1 MNAVCLHLLQA
12 NTGTNITAKESLKK
26 SKLLGNEVLSSCF
39 GHADLRSDCSKS

>member
-26 SKLLGNEVLSSCF
+26 QSLNDWEVASVLMF
-39 GHADLRSDCSKS
+39 PLNY